1 MNPLFEEADQKK
13 IFEYQEI
20 PSTTFLHYLFLVAL
34 SYIVFQLTYFRNS
47 PKITK
52 ELKGTNFLVK

>member
-1 MNPLFEEADQKK
+1 MNIHYMNPLFEEADQKK

-34 SYIVFQLTYFRNS
+34 SYIVF
-47 PKITK
+47 
-52 ELKGTNFLVK
+52 